1 MWTALVLS
9 SSIDCKT
16 ICNKIQKDIVEKCNR
31 ENIPLE
37 GKLLRIEIKNI
48 TDLPAPENNEI
59 LKIPES

>member
-16 ICNKIQKDIVEKCNR
+16 ICDKIQKDIVEKCNR
-31 ENIPLE
+31 DNIPLD
-37 GKLLRIEIKNI
+37 GKLLRIEIRDI
-48 TDLPAPENNEI
+48 PAAPENNEI